1 MMGSHLAILL
11 SHASSQSFPAATML
25 LLRSLLVL
33 SLCCLADSKITSHE
47 FLVEGLAE
55 IDPVFDTF
63 DGEMHAGLVSIT
75 PDITEDE
82 GKLMFWL
89 FEPTRP
95 LVDDSLVIWFNGGP
109 GCSSFHAGLFLE
121 MGPVTT
127 PLQPAGSFGQSSRE
141 PRVFNEYAWTNVTA
155 VMYVEQPVGTGFSY
169 GAEPPTDEEGVS
181 TDFYHFMLNFYEIFP
196 QHASKRLYLV
206 GESYAGYYVPS
217 MAHKIYNMNKKAAK
231 DKIVNLQ
238 GIALGNGWADV
249 DNQGPAVIDYAYWH
263 GMIDSITRDAF
274 HKEWEHCKQRTG
286 EEPPPFH
293 PLTTP
298 DECGMMETVL
308 KAAGAGLFDNMS
320 PNTYDVTTWDKYFL
334 LTDPVN
340 TNTVFFNDPRVR
352 EKLHVPKEVDKDW
365 AGCMPGAG
373 RRRRRLK
380 KDEELL
386 PGQVLLKDDQPISM
400 VPYIAELLDEAEIQV
415 LIYNGDRDLS
425 TCAQGSE
432 RMLNGMEWSGHDDWL
447 DLNSYKRAL
456 WMVDGYPA
464 GWSKSVKNLD
474 FLIVYNSG
482 HLVPYNVPKQA
493 FDLVTR
499 LVKNKP
505 FGDVTIPVV
514 FDPSVL
520 PQEKK
525 MLSSGSGGR
534 LLPAFFG
541 FLAGG
546 AAVVAYLRF
555 KEKWHQKSSYEVVG
569 DVETEAIS

>member
-1 MMGSHLAILL
+1 
-11 SHASSQSFPAATML
+11 
-25 LLRSLLVL
+25 
-33 SLCCLADSKITSHE
+33 
-47 FLVEGLAE
+47 
-55 IDPVFDTF
+55 
-63 DGEMHAGLVSIT
+63 
-75 PDITEDE
+75 
-82 GKLMFWL
+82 
-89 FEPTRP
+89 
-95 LVDDSLVIWFNGGP
+95 
-109 GCSSFHAGLFLE
+109 
-121 MGPVTT
+121 
-127 PLQPAGSFGQSSRE
+127 
-141 PRVFNEYAWTNVTA
+141 
-155 VMYVEQPVGTGFSY
+155 
-169 GAEPPTDEEGVS
+169 
-181 TDFYHFMLNFYEIFP
+181 
-196 QHASKRLYLV
+196 
-206 GESYAGYYVPS
+206 
-217 MAHKIYNMNKKAAK
+217 
-231 DKIVNLQ
+231 
-238 GIALGNGWADV
+238 
-249 DNQGPAVIDYAYWH
+249 
-263 GMIDSITRDAF
+263 
-274 HKEWEHCKQRTG
+274 
-286 EEPPPFH
+286 
-293 PLTTP
+293 
-298 DECGMMETVL
+298 
-308 KAAGAGLFDNMS
+308 
-320 PNTYDVTTWDKYFL
+320 
-334 LTDPVN
+334 
-340 TNTVFFNDPRVR
+340 
-352 EKLHVPKEVDKDW
+352 
-365 AGCMPGAG
+365 
-373 RRRRRLK
+373 LK